1 MEPDTIEIPVI
12 TFDAFDDPLD
22 CIAEGLSQYRHAGLS
37 DGRQTFPCPLIRTAL
52 PQLTHQ
58 DAVRQEDHIHV
69 AGLTTAVPE
78 LTFAHAQMLLA
89 VPMEALRPCPA
100 ATIHLQHTNN
110 IPVGLIT
117 DQHLFGLFVILFGP
131 QNHDSHLMVHIR
143 NTDAFGKIPLL
154 RIADADFFAILGRN
168 LGSQFIGADVT
179 AHKQNFTIELQIADV
194 RPLVMMNVVQIGRI
208 RKIAVKGEIA
218 GDLLVDR
225 PVHQPA
231 DELVVVDKLNPL
243 LVAVFF
249 LTKR

>member
-1 MEPDTIEIPVI
+1 
-12 TFDAFDDPLD
+12 
-22 CIAEGLSQYRHAGLS
+22 
-37 DGRQTFPCPLIRTAL
+37 
-52 PQLTHQ
+52 
-58 DAVRQEDHIHV
+58 
-69 AGLTTAVPE
+69 
-78 LTFAHAQMLLA
+78 
-89 VPMEALRPCPA
+89 
-100 ATIHLQHTNN
+100 
-110 IPVGLIT
+110 
-117 DQHLFGLFVILFGP
+117 
-131 QNHDSHLMVHIR
+131 MVHIW

-243 LVAVFF
+243 LVAVFLF
-249 LTKR
+249 DKAVELQRIMLTGGTNVVGNDIIMGNLVALLGVIPEVADVLDVLAVMVDQGVVDGDDALGTVTVSGHS